1 MYWLVALLLA
11 VDLTSIKTEPK
22 LEKRSELALAYADSA
37 INKARDAYNKGDYEQ
52 SQQAVEEVGDAV
64 DLSYQSLLATG
75 KDPRKTSAFKE
86 AEKATRQLLR
96 RLDSLW
102 DLMSSADRA
111 TVEPIQKKVSDV
123 HDSLLK
129 SIMSKRK

>member
-37 INKARDAYNKGDYEQ
+37 INKARAAYNKGDYEQ

-96 RLDSLW
+96 RLDSLR
-102 DLMSSADRA
+102 DLMSSVDRS
-111 TVEPIQKKVSDV
+111 TVEPVQKKVSDV

>member
-1 MYWLVALLLA
+1 M
-11 VDLTSIKTEPK
+11 
-22 LEKRSELALAYADSA
+22 EKRSELALAYADSA
-37 INKARDAYNKGDYEQ
+37 INKARDAYSKGDYEQ

-75 KDPRKTSAFKE
+75 KDPRKTSAFKD

-96 RLDSLW
+96 RMDSLR
-102 DLMSSADRA
+102 DLMSAVDRT
-111 TVEPIQKKVSDV
+111 TVEPVEKKVSDV

>member
-1 MYWLVALLLA
+1 MYWLLALLLA

-37 INKARDAYNKGDYEQ
+37 INKAREAYNKGDYEQ
-52 SQQAVEEVGDAV
+52 SQQAVAEVGDAV

-102 DLMSSADRA
+102 DLMSSADRPA
-111 TVEPIQKKVSDV
+111 VEPIQKKVSDV